1 MSATATQ
8 NVFAKALEK
17 ICSSSGGLLCQILK
31 ILEPIR
37 KIMQDLEVAGRGIPL
52 DVNPT
57 VAMAIEDLKVLFH
70 AVVGKARLYVHSCKD
85 IAYYVCKS
93 GVLKTIRDDLKKQKS
108 TKELTYFFEDINN
121 YLKSCKSCLEQF
133 NVIHTKFQD
142 ERTQCNDQWDGEAK
156 RMEEKEKSSLVASG
170 KYGLFGAT
178 LGTGSVALGAAAS
191 ILCPPVAIALA
202 AGACVGTVGAVACF
216 GLAGAFA
223 IERGISDEKKKV
235 FLNAAEKIVELYKK
249 LTTVRD
255 TIQDMMDNIELLQ
268 TPIDGFGGLN
278 EMVEG
283 ALSGGRLN
291 IVNINA
297 KLDQLEEKMEKTLKE
312 AQDYLN

>member
-1 MSATATQ
+1 MSATAIQ
-8 NVFAKALEK
+8 NVFETALEN
-17 ICSSSGGLLCQILK
+17 ICSSSGGLLSQILK
-31 ILEPIR
+31 ILETIL
-37 KIMQDLEVAGRGIPL
+37 KIKQDLEVAGRGIPL

-93 GVLKTIRDDLKKQKS
+93 GVLKTIRDDLEKQKS
-108 TKELTYFFEDINN
+108 TEELTYFFEDIKD
-121 YLKSCKSCLEQF
+121 YLKSCKSCLEKF
-133 NVIHTKFQD
+133 NIIHTKFQD
-142 ERTQCNDQWDGEAK
+142 ERTQCTDQWDGEAK

-202 AGACVGTVGAVACF
+202 AGACVGTAVGAVACF

-235 FLNAAEKIVELYKK
+235 FSNAAKKIVELYEK
-249 LTTVRD
+249 LTPVRN
-255 TIQDMMDNIELLQ
+255 TIEDMMNHIERVQ
-268 TPIDGFGGLN
+268 TPIGGLN
-278 EMVEG
+278 KMVDC

-297 KLDQLEEKMEKTLKE
+297 KLNQLEENMEKTLKE